1 MRKQLEQKLGRR
13 FARLATNAAVRWPR
27 LWGPLRR
34 LMRLQFDRL
43 APRWDT
49 MRSPDHLSS
58 FELALDAVDGSPPRV
73 LDLGT
78 GTGAA
83 AFSVARHFP
92 EAQVTG
98 ADLSNEM
105 LAEARR
111 KTPPELAERVRF
123 EQADAARLPF
133 GDESF
138 ELVTL
143 ANMIPFFDELARVL
157 TPGGW
162 VLFSFSAGPET
173 PIWVAPER
181 LRSRALAPRF
191 RGFCGFPGRGGH
203 RAPCPQAGPGL
214 GWPPKDVR
222 CAVTPAR
229 TSFLCRRRG

>member
-1 MRKQLEQKLGRR
+1 
-13 FARLATNAAVRWPR
+13 
-27 LWGPLRR
+27 
-34 LMRLQFDRL
+34 MRLQFDRL

-49 MRSPDHLSS
+49 MRSPDHLGS
-58 FELALDAVDGSPPRV
+58 FELALGGVAGSPPRV

-83 AFSVARHFP
+83 AFAVARHFP
-92 EAQVTG
+92 KAQVTG

-111 KTPPELAERVRF
+111 NTPPEVGERVRF

-133 GDESF
+133 GDASF

-157 TPGGW
+157 VPGGW
-162 VLFSFSAGPET
+162 ALFSFSAGSET

-181 LRSRALAPRF
+181 LRAELSR
-191 RGFCGFPGRGGH
+191 RGFTDF
-203 RAPCPQAGPGL
+203 ADFQAGL
-214 GWPPKDVR
+214 GT
-222 CAVTPAR
+222 ALLAR
-229 TSFLCRRRG
+229 KQDRV

>member
-1 MRKQLEQKLGRR
+1 VRKQLEQKLGRR

-27 LWGPLRR
+27 LWGPWRR

-58 FELALDAVDGSPPRV
+58 FELALDAVDRSPPRV

-83 AFSVARHFP
+83 AFAVARHFP
-92 EAQVTG
+92 DAHVTG

-111 KTPPELAERVRF
+111 KTPPELGERVRF
-123 EQADAARLPF
+123 EQADAARLRF

-138 ELVTL
+138 ELITL

-157 TPGGW
+157 APGGW

-181 LRSRALAPRF
+181 LRTELSRRRF
-191 RGFCGFPGRGGH
+191 TDFADF
-203 RAPCPQAGPGL
+203 QAGAGTAL
-214 GWPPKDVR
+214 L
-222 CAVTPAR
+222 AR
-229 TSFLCRRRG
+229 KQDRV

>member
-13 FARLATNAAVRWPR
+13 FARLTTNAVVRRPV
-27 LWGPLRR
+27 LWRPFRR

-49 MRSPDHLSS
+49 MRDPAHLSS
-58 FELALDAVDGSPPRV
+58 FERALEGVDGSPRRV

-83 AFSVARHFP
+83 AFSVARRFP

-98 ADLSNEM
+98 ADLSEEM

-111 KTPPELAERVRF
+111 KTPPELVERVRF
-123 EQADAARLPF
+123 EQADAARLPH
-133 GDESF
+133 DDASF

-157 TPGGW
+157 APGGW
-162 VLFSFSAGPET
+162 ALFSFSVGAET

-181 LRSRALAPRF
+181 LRSELSR
-191 RGFCGFPGRGGH
+191 RGFSDF
-203 RAPCPQAGPGL
+203 ADFQAGAGTAL
-214 GWPPKDVR
+214 L
-222 CAVTPAR
+222 AR
-229 TSFLCRRRG
+229 KQERV

>member
-1 MRKQLEQKLGRR
+1 MRQQLEQKLGRR
-13 FARLATNAAVRWPR
+13 FARLATDAAVRWPL
-27 LWGPLRR
+27 LWRPLRR

-49 MRSPDHLSS
+49 LRGPEHLSS
-58 FELALDAVDGSPPRV
+58 FELALEGVAGSPSRV

-83 AFSVARHFP
+83 AFAVARRFP

-111 KTPPELAERVRF
+111 KTAPELAERVRF

-133 GDESF
+133 GDGAF

-157 TPGGW
+157 APGGSA
-162 VLFSFSAGPET
+162 LFSFSAGPET

-181 LRSRALAPRF
+181 LRAELSR
-191 RGFCGFPGRGGH
+191 RGFTDF
-203 RAPCPQAGPGL
+203 ADFQAGPGTAL
-214 GWPPKDVR
+214 L
-222 CAVTPAR
+222 AR
-229 TSFLCRRRG
+229 KQDRV

>member
-1 MRKQLEQKLGRR
+1 MRTQLEQKLGRR

-27 LWGPLRR
+27 LWRPLGK

-49 MRSPDHLSS
+49 MRGPDHLGS
-58 FELALDAVDGSPPRV
+58 FELALEGVAGSPSRV

-83 AFSVARHFP
+83 AFAVARRFP

-111 KTPPELAERVRF
+111 KTPAELADRVRF
-123 EQADAARLPF
+123 EQADAVQLPF
-133 GDESF
+133 GDEAF

-157 TPGGW
+157 APGGW
-162 VLFSFSAGPET
+162 ALFAFSAGPET
-173 PIWVAPER
+173 PIWVAPKR
-181 LRSRALAPRF
+181 LRSELSR
-191 RGFCGFPGRGGH
+191 RGFTDF
-203 RAPCPQAGPGL
+203 ADFQAGSGTAL
-214 GWPPKDVR
+214 L
-222 CAVTPAR
+222 AR
-229 TSFLCRRRG
+229 KQDGV

>member
-27 LWGPLRR
+27 LWRPLRR

-58 FELALDAVDGSPPRV
+58 FERALDEVDGSPRRV

-83 AFSVARHFP
+83 AFSVARRFP

-98 ADLSNEM
+98 ADLSEEM
-105 LAEARR
+105 VAEARR

-123 EQADAARLPF
+123 EQADAARLPY
-133 GDESF
+133 GDASF

-162 VLFSFSAGPET
+162 ALFSFSAGPET

-181 LRSRALAPRF
+181 LRTELSR
-191 RGFCGFPGRGGH
+191 RGFSDF
-203 RAPCPQAGPGL
+203 ADFQAGAGTAL
-214 GWPPKDVR
+214 L
-222 CAVTPAR
+222 AR
-229 TSFLCRRRG
+229 KQDRV

>member
-1 MRKQLEQKLGRR
+1 VRKQLEQTLGRR
-13 FARLATNAAVRWPR
+13 FARLATNVVVRRPL
-27 LWGPLRR
+27 LWRPFRR

-49 MRSPDHLSS
+49 MRDPAHLSS
-58 FELALDAVDGSPPRV
+58 FERALEGVDGSPRHV

-83 AFSVARHFP
+83 AFVVARRFP

-98 ADLSNEM
+98 ADLSEEM

-123 EQADAARLPF
+123 EQADAARLPY
-133 GDESF
+133 GGASF

-157 TPGGW
+157 APGGRA
-162 VLFSFSAGPET
+162 LFSFSVGPET
-173 PIWVAPER
+173 PIWVPPER
-181 LRSRALAPRF
+181 LRSELAR
-191 RGFCGFPGRGGH
+191 RGFSDF
-203 RAPCPQAGPGL
+203 ADFQAGAGTAL
-214 GWPPKDVR
+214 L
-222 CAVTPAR
+222 AR
-229 TSFLCRRRG
+229 KQERD

>member
-1 MRKQLEQKLGRR
+1 
-13 FARLATNAAVRWPR
+13 
-27 LWGPLRR
+27 
-34 LMRLQFDRL
+34 MRLQFDRL

-58 FELALDAVDGSPPRV
+58 FERALDAVAGPPPRV

-92 EAQVTG
+92 ETQVTG

-123 EQADAARLPF
+123 EQVDAARLPY
-133 GDESF
+133 GDASF

-143 ANMIPFFDELARVL
+143 ANMIPFFDELTRVL

-162 VLFSFSAGPET
+162 ALFSFSVGPDT

-181 LRSRALAPRF
+181 LRTELSR
-191 RGFCGFPGRGGH
+191 RGFADF
-203 RAPCPQAGPGL
+203 ADFQAGAGTAL
-214 GWPPKDVR
+214 L
-222 CAVTPAR
+222 AR
-229 TSFLCRRRG
+229 KQDRV